1 MRAVR
6 LLGVVAVAALC
17 GCGSESERVAASP
30 AEPRSVQLHWVEHL
44 PEAGLSFRV
53 DRFVIRRVGWRI
65 TASVANRSSF
75 DYAIRRPHRRGESM
89 FGLVLLE
96 TVARKELR
104 ELTADFRKAP
114 PFLEP
119 ERIEPPLPSV
129 LAAGSSWRGMM
140 SGSQILRKG
149 AVVRVLFGR
158 FERTRGDPGYLL
170 WVTEHAVQL

>member
-1 MRAVR
+1 VRAVR
-6 LLGVVAVAALC
+6 VLGVVAVAALC
-17 GCGSESERVAASP
+17 GCGSGSERVAASP
-30 AEPRSVQLHWVEHL
+30 AEPRTVQLHWVEHW
-44 PEAGLSFRV
+44 PEAGLAFRV
-53 DRFVIRRVGWRI
+53 DRLVISRDGWRI
-65 TASVANRSSF
+65 TASVTNRSSF

-96 TVARKELR
+96 TVARKELG

-129 LAAGSSWRGMM
+129 LAAGSSWRGTM
-140 SGSQILRKG
+140 SGSRILREG
-149 AVVRVLFGR
+149 SAVRVLFGR